1 MKIFVDTSVLIEYI
15 KGTKTELLEELIIN
29 KYSLYISTI
38 VYSEFMFHFISVTTG
53 KSPFTI
59 KKKKDIKNI
68 LERYEPIKFLE
79 FFEILP
85 ETKQIIELSYLFMK
99 KYNLLPNDS
108 LILAACKVYNL
119 DALASYDLDFKETAE
134 KENVKLLTE

>member
-59 KKKKDIKNI
+59 KKKKKIKNI
-68 LERYEPIKFLE
+68 LETYEPIKFLKL
-79 FFEILP
+79 FEILP
-85 ETKQIIELSYLFMK
+85 ETKQVTELSYLFMK

-108 LILAACKVYNL
+108 LILATCKVYDL
-119 DALASYDLDFKETAE
+119 DALASYDSDFKEIAK
-134 KENVKLLTE
+134 KENIKLLTE

>member
-15 KGTKTELLEELIIN
+15 KGTKTELLEKLIIN

-59 KKKKDIKNI
+59 KKKKEIKNI
-68 LERYEPIKFLE
+68 LETYEPIKFLE
-79 FFEILP
+79 LFEILP
-85 ETKQIIELSYLFMK
+85 ETKQVTELSYLFMK
-99 KYNLLPNDS
+99 KHNLLPNDS
-108 LILAACKVYNL
+108 LILETCKAYNL
-119 DALASYDLDFKETAE
+119 DALASYDSDFKEIAE
-134 KENVKLLTE
+134 KENIKLLTE